1 MKDRRNW
8 MLSALRGKALNDIN
22 KTPKDK
28 HPMVGLVRFIDT
40 GNRMVVAKKQ
50 GEWEQEVNV

>member
-1 MKDRRNW
+1 

-28 HPMVGLVRFIDT
+28 HPMVGLVRFIGT

-50 GEWEQEVNV
+50 GEWEQDVNV